1 MRILMLFRKEAKVNC
16 TDFEICGHDHPF
28 TGRRTRQ
35 KPYLLYLA
43 PQNLIGPS
51 ALPGLVP
58 PNWAVYNDSWSS
70 EINE

>member
-1 MRILMLFRKEAKVNC
+1 MTTHSQPPHTAEA
-16 TDFEICGHDHPF
+16 
-28 TGRRTRQ
+28 
-35 KPYLLYLA
+35 LSLYLA

-58 PNWAVYNDSWSS
+58 PDWAVYNGSWSS